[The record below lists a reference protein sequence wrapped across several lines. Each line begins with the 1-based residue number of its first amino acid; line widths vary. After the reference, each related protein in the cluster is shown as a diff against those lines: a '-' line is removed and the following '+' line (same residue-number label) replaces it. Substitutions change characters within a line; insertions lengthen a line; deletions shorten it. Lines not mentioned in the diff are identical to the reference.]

1 MGRRL
6 ARETGLCRS
15 HHGLDLSREPPSA
28 CPLASTGLKIVGIFR
43 ALYIVMVGDI
53 GDAGKSR
60 RDWWGAFQVTPI
72 GFSQA
77 YSGTC
82 TTIWASQNHI
92 NEIYRVSQ
100 NPAEQLE
107 PAPKPALPN
116 RRRVTIFLSTF
127 PTETQ
132 IHRET
137 K

>member
-53 GDAGKSR
+53 
-60 RDWWGAFQVTPI
+60 V
-72 GFSQA
+72 
-77 YSGTC
+77 
-82 TTIWASQNHI
+82 
-92 NEIYRVSQ
+92 
-100 NPAEQLE
+100 
-107 PAPKPALPN
+107 
-116 RRRVTIFLSTF
+116 
-127 PTETQ
+127 ETQ
-132 IHRET
+132 DRAAKIGGEPF